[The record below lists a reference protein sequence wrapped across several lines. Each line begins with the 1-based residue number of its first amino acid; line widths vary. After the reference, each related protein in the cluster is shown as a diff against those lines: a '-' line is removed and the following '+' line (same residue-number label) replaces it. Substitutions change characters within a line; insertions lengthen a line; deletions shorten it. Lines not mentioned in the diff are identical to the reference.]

1 MCDQYKR
8 SLPPK
13 IGGRLLKR
21 KEYRQFIAGATQQV
35 FPLCQPAIQWWQLE
49 LLLQQDSSQ
58 SLQAQWWEPELS
70 QE

>member
-1 MCDQYKR
+1 MHRFSTKEVFHR
-8 SLPPK
+8 K

-21 KEYRQFIAGATQQV
+21 KEYREFIARATQQV

-49 LLLQQDSSQ
+49 LRLQRDSYP

-70 QE
+70 